1 MGSFLDLVSNN
12 WVGIVNLLTQ
22 IVGAFAI
29 VAAWTPNTVD
39 NRIAQLFMDGIN
51 FLGAN
56 VNRAANR

>member
-39 NRIAQLFMDGIN
+39 NRIATHF
-51 FLGAN
+51 
-56 VNRAANR
+56 NRAANR